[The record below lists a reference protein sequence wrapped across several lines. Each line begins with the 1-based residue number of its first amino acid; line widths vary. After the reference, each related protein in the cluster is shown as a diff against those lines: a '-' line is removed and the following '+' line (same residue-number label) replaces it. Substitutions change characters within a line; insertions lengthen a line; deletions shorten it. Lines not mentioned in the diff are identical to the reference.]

1 MKRPSVT
8 MSAAR
13 PAVLGFMKALM
24 LAGIPALM
32 LSAAAAERT
41 SLRPE
46 EMRGAERLVAAGHPQ
61 TPADLKLTG
70 DWEVLVTLKEPRA
83 LATTVHVTPPEN
95 VAVVAEKHDSLPPFN
110 TNAGGWAKGAQLRGV
125 RTQETTTPFLLDPES
140 LVLRAGPEPDAPLF
154 RRGEDYEADL
164 TWGTI
169 GRSPHSA
176 IKDAQPVFA
185 TYRHALLRIDA
196 AVLTRSGRIVLRQGE
211 PRSAAPL
218 PPKVAKGERRL
229 ANIWLPGRLNRLG
242 PEHLF
247 PVLETAYPE
256 PPNPKPAP
264 AEQLLP
270 RTIKKLRSGERL
282 RILAWG
288 DSVTVGTY
296 LPDWGR
302 NRWQEQFV
310 ARLKARYPRANL
322 ELQTEAWGGRNTASY
337 LAEPPGSPHNYQEKV
352 LATKP
357 DLIVSEFVNDA
368 GLTPPQVNERYGK
381 LRADFQAIRAEWII
395 LTPHYVRP
403 EWMNLTRERDVDDDP
418 RPYVAGLREF
428 AARTQTALADAS
440 RRYGRLWR
448 QGIPYSTL
456 MLNSINHPDARG
468 MKLFAD
474 ALMAL
479 FP

>member
-1 MKRPSVT
+1 MPTARPS
-8 MSAAR
+8 
-13 PAVLGFMKALM
+13 VLGFMKALR
-24 LAGIPALM
+24 LAGIPVLM
-32 LSAAAAERT
+32 LSATAAERT
-41 SLRPE
+41 SVRPD
-46 EMRGAERLVAAGHPQ
+46 EMRGGERLVAAGRAD

-70 DWEVLVTLKEPRA
+70 DWEVLVTVKKPRA
-83 LATTVHVTPPEN
+83 LATTVHVAPPEI
-95 VAVVAEKHDSLPPFN
+95 VAVVAEKYDSLPQFN
-110 TNAGGWAKGAQLRGV
+110 ANAGGWAKGAQLRGV
-125 RTQETTTPFLLDPES
+125 RAQETTTPYLLDPES
-140 LVLRAGPEPDAPLF
+140 LVLRAGPEPDAALL

-164 TWGTI
+164 AWGTI

-176 IKDAQPVFA
+176 LKETQPVFA
-185 TYRHALLRIDA
+185 SYRYARLRLDA
-196 AVLTRSGRIVLRQGE
+196 VVLARKGRIVLREGE
-211 PRSAAPL
+211 PLSAAPL
-218 PPKVAKGERRL
+218 PPKIEKGERRL
-229 ANIWLPGRLNRLG
+229 ANIWVPGRLDRLS

-256 PPNPKPAP
+256 PPKPKPAP
-264 AEQLLP
+264 AELLLP

-288 DSVTVGTY
+288 DSVTVGTFV
-296 LPDWGR
+296 PDWEH

-310 ARLKARYPRANL
+310 ARLKARFPRAKI
-322 ELQTEAWGGRNTASY
+322 ELQTEAWGGRNTGSY
-337 LAEPPGSPHNYQEKV
+337 LAEPPGSAHNYREKV
-352 LATKP
+352 LAVKP

-368 GLTPPQVNERYGK
+368 GLNPAQVNERYGK
-381 LRADFQAIRAEWII
+381 LLEDFQGIGAEWII

-403 EWMNLTRERDVDDDP
+403 DWMGLTREREVDDDP

-428 AARTQTALADAS
+428 AARNRTALADAS

-448 QGIPYSTL
+448 QGIPHSTL

-474 ALMAL
+474 ALMEL